1 MIDAV
6 LHTAQDFEAFIA
18 QPDHSEAHFEL
29 IHGEIVEKVPTEV
42 HGIIAAMIV
51 HLLLAYALPRDLG
64 RVSVEA
70 RHQPPGDN
78 YNVRLPDVA
87 FTSTAR
93 ALPPAEE
100 GSVPQMPDL
109 AVEIQS
115 PNDRPREIR
124 EKAHFYLQNG
134 SRLVWLVYPKSRSVE
149 VCTLSESGSLQIT
162 PIPSD
167 GVLDGGDILP
177 GFSISVSEIFRGV

>member
-6 LHTAQDFEAFIA
+6 LHTAQDFEVFIA
-18 QPDHSEAHFEL
+18 DHSESRFEL

-51 HLLLAYALPRDLG
+51 HLLLTYALPRDLG
-64 RVSVEA
+64 RVSVEV
-70 RHQPPGDN
+70 RHQPKGDN

-87 FTSTAR
+87 FTTTER

-115 PNDRPREIR
+115 PSDRPRELR

-149 VCTLSESGSLQIT
+149 VCTLNESGSLQIS
-162 PIPSD
+162 PIASD
-167 GVLDGGDILP
+167 GVLDGGDVLP
-177 GFSISVSEIFRGV
+177 DFTVPISEFFRGV